1 MLNELFPHINTFV
14 ALIGIIALSILIAV
28 CVDLLSGIKRSV
40 RLGMPIT
47 SKGLRASLWKLS
59 EYMLFLLIAT
69 LMDNLLYLSPTYEL
83 FGVKYFPWCALATGI
98 VVIIIEGSS
107 VIENTDRN
115 RKKEIALALK
125 NLSRLA
131 RTKGEARELLAT
143 ISDLFSEYTEEEST
157 TIHTPK
163 DNATQK

>member
-1 MLNELFPHINTFV
+1 
-14 ALIGIIALSILIAV
+14 
-28 CVDLLSGIKRSV
+28 
-40 RLGMPIT
+40 
-47 SKGLRASLWKLS
+47 
-59 EYMLFLLIAT
+59 MLFLIIAT

-83 FGVKYFPWCALATGI
+83 FGVKYFPWSALVTGI

-115 RKKEIALALK
+115 RKKEIDLALK

-131 RTKGEARELLAT
+131 RTKGEAKELLST

-163 DNATQK
+163 DNTTQE